1 MECKLVIVAP
11 VPTISLFSILGRVDT
26 PNWTSKLLANILEIV
41 PTPVMLIFLP
51 STSSYTISPLTFK
64 SPAIDTP
71 APMFKSLSI

>member
-1 MECKLVIVAP
+1 MVAP
-11 VPTISLFSILGRVDT
+11 LPTISLLTILGRVDT
-26 PNWTSKLLANILEIV
+26 PNWTSKLLANNLEIV